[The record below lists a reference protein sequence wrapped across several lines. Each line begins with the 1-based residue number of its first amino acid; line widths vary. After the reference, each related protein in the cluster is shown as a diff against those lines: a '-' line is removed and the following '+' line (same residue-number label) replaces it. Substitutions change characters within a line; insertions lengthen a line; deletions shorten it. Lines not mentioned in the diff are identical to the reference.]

1 MKDMY
6 NSIEIAQVIDPVV
19 ASASVTAVEVD
30 LQGYNSATILAYFG
44 TNAGNLSGTNKWTV
58 ELTHAD
64 DDGTGSAGSYTNVGS
79 DDVLGA
85 TPASGVI
92 LTLDANDEDNAA
104 YKFGYVGGKRF
115 IKIGLTK
122 HASAPNLPVAICVI
136 KGDGELVPAA

>member
-6 NSIEIAQVIDPVV
+6 NNIEIAQVIDPVV

-64 DDGTGSAGSYTNVGS
+64 DDGTGSAGAYANVGS
-79 DDVLGA
+79 DDVLGV
-85 TPASGVI
+85 TPSSGVI
-92 LTLDANDEDNAA
+92 LTLDADAEDNTA
-104 YKFGYVGGKRF
+104 YKVGYVGGKRF

-122 HASAPNLPVAICVI
+122 HASAPNIPVSICVV
-136 KGDGELVPAA
+136 KGDGELVPAV